1 MATKTKESPAEIKK
15 AVIDTLLKKEIGGQ
29 LLLELAVLEQ
39 EMLNKNVLP
48 RIAQINRVI
57 DAQIKST
64 GSTPSLKAQKVI
76 ITEIIEE
83 IEKEDTT
90 SKRLEELLRELRAA
104 CIE

>member
-1 MATKTKESPAEIKK
+1 MTKLKESPAEVKR
-15 AVIDTLLKKEIGGQ
+15 AVIDTLMKKEIGGQ

-57 DAQIKST
+57 DAQIKAT
-64 GSTPSLKAQKVI
+64 GSTASLKAQKSI

-83 IEKEDTT
+83 IEKKDTT
-90 SKRLEELLRELRAA
+90 LPRLKELLTELRAA
-104 CIE
+104 CTE